1 MKQEEYHKYI
11 SVFHDGRKISE
22 PEASVIIVI
31 YNTGEAI
38 VELLSSLKEQSVD
51 AFEVIVINNGKIPQ
65 HVIDKVCQESLLYIE
80 NNANHVS
87 LARNIGTAYSRGE
100 IVIFLD
106 DDCLAHRELV
116 ESHLQMYTDPEILV
130 VQGKGSAKKL
140 PFYCHFQSHYDL
152 GPSVVPA
159 VMGFEANASV
169 RKYVLEAVN
178 GFDPELFGA
187 EGLELS
193 YRIVQEFKR
202 PEALVYSPE
211 PLIYH
216 DFATGF
222 FDYLEKCYRHP
233 KMRNRI
239 VQKYPHIIPFAK
251 KYGPYPKVEQR
262 YSFPFEK
269 LAIKIVEFFGIIADK
284 LGRRAS

>member
-1 MKQEEYHKYI
+1 MKQEEYQKYI
-11 SVFHDGRKISE
+11 SAFHDGRIISD
-22 PEASVIIVI
+22 PKASVVIVI

-38 VELLSSLKEQSVD
+38 VELLASLKEQSVD
-51 AFEVIVINNGKIPQ
+51 PFEIIVINNGKIPQ
-65 HVIDKVCQESLLYIE
+65 HVVDAVCNEPLLYIE

-87 LARNIGTAYSRGE
+87 LARNIGTLHSRAE
-100 IVIFLD
+100 VVIFLD
-106 DDCLAHRELV
+106 DDCLTHPKLV
-116 ESHLQMYTDPEILV
+116 ESHLRMYTDPEILA
-130 VQGKGSAKKL
+130 VQGKGLAKRL

-152 GPSVVPA
+152 GNSVVPA

-193 YRIVQEFKR
+193 YRIVQEFNR
-202 PEALVYSPE
+202 PESLVYSPE

-239 VQKYPHIIPFAK
+239 ALRYPHILSFAK
-251 KYGPYPKVEQR
+251 QYGPYPKAEQQ

-269 LAIKIVEFFGIIADK
+269 AAARIVEIFGIIAEK
-284 LGRRAS
+284 LGRQAS